1 MAIDVPVVEA
11 VLGNLTELDRP
22 VEAVDELDLTAEE
35 RERAHLRARSR
46 GNREFIISLPRG
58 AELHDGDVVYIEDGV
73 AVVVAAAPEDVL
85 EVSPRTPREWAL
97 AAYQLGNLHRPA
109 RFLPDAILTPYDR
122 SSAETLRALGVA
134 THRVK
139 RGFVGERCR
148 ALTHHRHGH
157 LHSDEPD
164 D

>member
-1 MAIDVPVVEA
+1 MATDVPVVEA
-11 VLGNLTELDRP
+11 VLGNLTELDQP

-46 GNREFIISLPRG
+46 GNRELIISLPRG
-58 AELHDGDVVYIEDGV
+58 EELHDGDVVYIEDGV

-85 EVSPRTPREWAL
+85 EVNPRTTREWAL
-97 AAYQLGNLHRPA
+97 TAYQLGNLHRPA

-134 THRVK
+134 THRLK
-139 RGFVGERCR
+139 RGLVGERCR
-148 ALTHHRHGH
+148 TLAHHHHDH
-157 LHSDEPD
+157 LHSGEPD

>member
-1 MAIDVPVVEA
+1 MAIGVPVVEA

-46 GNREFIISLPRG
+46 GNRELIISLPRG
-58 AELHDGDVVYIEDGV
+58 EELHDGDVVYIEDGV

-139 RGFVGERCR
+139 RGLVGERCT
-148 ALTHHRHGH
+148 ALTHHRHG
-157 LHSDEPD
+157 DEPD

>member
-1 MAIDVPVVEA
+1 MATDVPVVEA

-46 GNREFIISLPRG
+46 GNRELIISLPRG
-58 AELHDGDVVYIEDGV
+58 VELHDGDVVYIEDGV
-73 AVVVAAAPEDVL
+73 TVVVVAAPEDVL

-134 THRVK
+134 THRVQ

-148 ALTHHRHGH
+148 ALTHHGHGH
-157 LHSDEPD
+157 LHSGEPD

>member
-1 MAIDVPVVEA
+1 MATDVPVVEA
-11 VLGNLTELDRP
+11 VLGSLAELGQP
-22 VEAVDELDLTAEE
+22 VEAVDELDLTTEE

-46 GNREFIISLPRG
+46 GNRALIISLPRG
-58 AELHDGDVVYIEDGV
+58 EELHDGDVVYIDDAI
-73 AVVVAAAPEDVL
+73 AVVVVAAPEDVL

-122 SSAETLRALGVA
+122 SSAEMLQALGVT

-139 RGFVGERCR
+139 RGFVGERCT
-148 ALTHHRHGH
+148 ALTHHHHG
-157 LHSDEPD
+157 DEPD

>member
-1 MAIDVPVVEA
+1 MATDVPVVEA
-11 VLGNLTELDRP
+11 VLGSLTELDQP
-22 VEAVDELDLTAEE
+22 VEAVDELDLTTEE

-46 GNREFIISLPRG
+46 GNRELIISLPRG
-58 AELHDGDVVYIEDGV
+58 EELHDGDVVHVEDRV
-73 AVVVAAAPEDVL
+73 AVVVVAAPEDVL
-85 EVSPRTPREWAL
+85 EVSPRATREWAL

-122 SSAETLRALGVA
+122 SSAEMLQALGVA
-134 THRVK
+134 TRRIN

-148 ALTHHRHGH
+148 ALTDHHHGH
-157 LHSDEPD
+157 LHTDKTD